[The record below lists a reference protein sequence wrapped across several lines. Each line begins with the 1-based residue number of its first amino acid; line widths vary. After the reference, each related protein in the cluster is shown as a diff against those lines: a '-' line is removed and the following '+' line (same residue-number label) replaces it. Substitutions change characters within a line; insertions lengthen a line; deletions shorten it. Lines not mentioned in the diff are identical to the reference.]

1 MPPSSAD
8 ALETNGFRPP
18 IGTSKPALVI
28 SPILISS
35 RRVTR
40 PHENS
45 RTISARFLLAFSAA
59 LTRAFDAFGDRNIS
73 AITPCSFHFMKA
85 SHTVRRWHWL
95 DWGGRKI
102 NTSLP
107 LTREKTSRA
116 STEEAHVDEA
126 HAAQQ
131 RACCRTTARGGATII
146 GGRCLPVVES
156 I

>member
-1 MPPSSAD
+1 
-8 ALETNGFRPP
+8 
-18 IGTSKPALVI
+18 
-28 SPILISS
+28 
-35 RRVTR
+35 
-40 PHENS
+40 
-45 RTISARFLLAFSAA
+45 
-59 LTRAFDAFGDRNIS
+59 
-73 AITPCSFHFMKA
+73 MKA

-131 RACCRTTARGGATII
+131 RARCRTTARARDDHQRTDADRSWKLFSERRREPSAPTIDHDI
-146 GGRCLPVVES
+146 LFVVITTS
-156 I
+156 SLS

>member
-1 MPPSSAD
+1 
-8 ALETNGFRPP
+8 
-18 IGTSKPALVI
+18 
-28 SPILISS
+28 LISS

-40 PHENS
+40 PHESS

-85 SHTVRRWHWL
+85 SHTRQAMALPRL
-95 DWGGRKI
+95 GRME
-102 NTSLP
+102 NQRVLP

-126 HAAQQ
+126 HAALQ
-131 RACCRTTARGGATII
+131 RARCRTTARGGATIYRRTMPTSRGI
-146 GGRCLPVVES
+146 DLANR
-156 I
+156 